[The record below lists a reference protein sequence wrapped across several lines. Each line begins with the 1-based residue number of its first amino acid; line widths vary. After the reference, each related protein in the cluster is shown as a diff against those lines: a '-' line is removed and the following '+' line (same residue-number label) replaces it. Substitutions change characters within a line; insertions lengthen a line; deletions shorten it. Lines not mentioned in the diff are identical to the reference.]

1 RGAGFRFGKSRRA
14 LAFPTK
20 PCCTDSNDWGSL
32 MSHEM
37 DVLLETEENEE
48 SSGKLGEMKELAE
61 KHRRLQHW
69 IAFGCGIAFS
79 CFERRGS

>member
-1 RGAGFRFGKSRRA
+1 
-14 LAFPTK
+14 
-20 PCCTDSNDWGSL
+20 